1 MSEPTIEFSLTYTI
15 GGETYTLNEY
25 DTLSGL
31 TFNLLE
37 FADVGLPGIERITQR
52 GAFQHGDT
60 NVDYRLSPRTFSVRG
75 LVEAANS
82 YDHIKVRDRL
92 SKIFKVNNTPGTI
105 TITSTRINGMIIDVI
120 KRAIDCV
127 VSGGLNFTSDTTAG
141 YDVYYDIQLRADSP
155 LWYEPVPFVR
165 YITNTLEGNPTDI
178 PAVIPRTYGS
188 ETINNT
194 SSIIYDGTFLTYP
207 VLAIVGGDRGI
218 CNLAITNATQNSV
231 LRITSIPANA
241 TYYVNLRYGNKT
253 VIDQNGTNV
262 TYVVDPSSNLT
273 TFAIVPSTN
282 LSSLTNVITVESD
295 SSSANSSVVMT
306 YYKQFTSI

>member
-1 MSEPTIEFSLTYTI
+1 MSAPTIEFSLTYTI
-15 GGETYTLNEY
+15 GGETYTLDGY
-25 DTLSGL
+25 DTSSGL

-60 NVDYRLSPRTFSVRG
+60 NVDYRLSPRTFSIRG
-75 LVEAANS
+75 LVKASNS
-82 YDHIKVRDRL
+82 YEHMNVRDRL

-105 TITSTRINGMIIDVI
+105 TITSTRFEGMIVDVI
-120 KRAIDCV
+120 KRSIDCV
-127 VSGGLNFTSDTTAG
+127 VGGGLNFTSDTAAG

-165 YITNTLEGNPTDI
+165 YITNSVEGNPTDI

-194 SSIIYDGTFLTYP
+194 SSIFYDATFLTYP
-207 VLAIVGGDRGI
+207 DFTIIGGDGGI
-218 CNLAITNATQNSV
+218 TNLAIYNVTQNTV
-231 LRITSIPANA
+231 IRITSIPANA

-262 TYVVDPSSNLT
+262 TYVVDPSSNFT

-282 LSSLTNVITVESD
+282 FSSLTNVITVESD
-295 SSSANSSVVMT
+295 SSSANSSVIMT